1 LAEPSISSSRI
12 LLIPTATP
20 SYTRLTAAPPENA
33 TEAPSSRQLETAM
46 TVSISDRVF
55 DAVESTQ
62 PATASTLLRELGVS
76 QACVQK
82 QKAALG
88 TWMMVHELG
97 RPLRISLLG
106 NGYGLL
112 LKEIDARRSRL
123 RVSA

>member
-1 LAEPSISSSRI
+1 
-12 LLIPTATP
+12 
-20 SYTRLTAAPPENA
+20 
-33 TEAPSSRQLETAM
+33 M

-55 DAVESTQ
+55 DAVEATQ

-76 QACVQK
+76 QASVAK

-88 TWMMVHELG
+88 TWMMAHELG

-112 LKEIDARRSRL
+112 MKEIDDRRSRL
-123 RVSA
+123 DVTA

>member
-1 LAEPSISSSRI
+1 
-12 LLIPTATP
+12 
-20 SYTRLTAAPPENA
+20 
-33 TEAPSSRQLETAM
+33 M
-46 TVSISDRVF
+46 TVSISDRAI

-62 PATASTLLRELGVS
+62 PATASTLLRELGVA
-76 QACVQK
+76 QACVEK

-88 TWMMVHELG
+88 TWMMAHELG

-112 LKEIDARRSRL
+112 LKDIDDRRSR

>member
-1 LAEPSISSSRI
+1 
-12 LLIPTATP
+12 
-20 SYTRLTAAPPENA
+20 
-33 TEAPSSRQLETAM
+33 M
-46 TVSISDRVF
+46 TVSISHSLF
-55 DAVESTQ
+55 DAVESAQ
-62 PATASTLLRELGVS
+62 PATASSLLRELGMS
-76 QACVQK
+76 TACVEK

-123 RVSA
+123 GISA

>member
-1 LAEPSISSSRI
+1 
-12 LLIPTATP
+12 
-20 SYTRLTAAPPENA
+20 
-33 TEAPSSRQLETAM
+33 M
-46 TVSISDRVF
+46 TVSLSDRAF
-55 DAVESTQ
+55 DAVESPQ

-76 QACVQK
+76 QACVEK

-88 TWMMVHELG
+88 RWMMVHELS

-112 LKEIDARRSRL
+112 LKDIEERRSKL

>member
-1 LAEPSISSSRI
+1 
-12 LLIPTATP
+12 
-20 SYTRLTAAPPENA
+20 
-33 TEAPSSRQLETAM
+33 M
-46 TVSISDRVF
+46 TVSISQRVS
-55 DAVESTQ
+55 DAAESSQ

-76 QACVQK
+76 QACVEK

-97 RPLRISLLG
+97 RPLRISLLE

-123 RVSA
+123 DITA